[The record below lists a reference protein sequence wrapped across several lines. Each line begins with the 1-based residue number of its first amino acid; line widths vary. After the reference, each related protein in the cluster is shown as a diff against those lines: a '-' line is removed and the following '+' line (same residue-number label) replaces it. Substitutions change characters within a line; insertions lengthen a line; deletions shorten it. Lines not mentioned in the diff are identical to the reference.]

1 MKNYLPSKFNNLLGL
16 LYVQNTQNSI
26 LGNSQTPFGVLTAQ
40 YFIFKVQLSAS
51 IHNLSFVIDLS
62 DFVSEFL
69 RRKNFI
75 VSLHFAPPVK
85 V

>member
-1 MKNYLPSKFNNLLGL
+1 MKKSFLDKLSFIKVLVRSKYSKPCFVIWLKL
-16 LYVQNTQNSI
+16 
-26 LGNSQTPFGVLTAQ
+26 LTAQ